1 MKTVLAIIGILIIL
15 AGSFNACTKSTI
27 NNNYTDTV
35 ILPSNPSIVGT
46 TTIVGD
52 TTIIDINGIKVHYYS
67 TSPCAPS
74 NEIFS
79 FWVTAPSLPANT
91 KINWFYGDGNQ
102 DLGTQLGTW
111 TNHLYNSGGKRT
123 LIMQVSINGT
133 ITTTIT
139 TTIVAWGQN
148 VSPTASFYT
157 SLNNVEDQNW
167 IAFNSTSNVS
177 SGAIVSYQWDFNDG
191 QHDTTSMA
199 YHEHYF
205 PNVPVDKTYK
215 VKLTAISQAG
225 CKGDTTQNVTV
236 PASYNLPCKFT
247 YSNSNPCKPNVE
259 LTYFTA
265 DNTGVPNG
273 VKYYW
278 DFSDGIV
285 DSTRNYT
292 IGHNFI
298 YQGTKAVVLKIKL
311 NGRTL
316 CNAQYPVIVHGSTAT
331 PSAFITQVQRQ
342 GVDTFFFNSSCT
354 AGDSYTVKQYNWDFG
369 DGNVDNSN
377 NPTSVHG
384 YSQSGTYNVSVKATI
399 IESGCSDTYTK
410 QVVVY

>member
-1 MKTVLAIIGILIIL
+1 MKTVLAILAILIIL
-15 AGSFNACTKSTI
+15 GGSFNSCTKSTVY
-27 NNNYTDTV
+27 NVYTDTV
-35 ILPSNPSIVGT
+35 ILPINPSIVGT

-52 TTIIDINGIKVHYYS
+52 TTVIDINGIKVHYYS

-74 NEIFS
+74 IEIFN

-91 KINWFYGDGNQ
+91 TLNWYYGDGNQ
-102 DLGTQLGTW
+102 DMGTKLGSIAS
-111 TNHLYNSGGKRT
+111 HMYNSGGKRT
-123 LIMQVSINGT
+123 MVLQVSINGT
-133 ITTTIT
+133 ITTTIA
-139 TTIVAWGQN
+139 TTILAWGQN
-148 VSPTASFYT
+148 VTPTASFYS
-157 SLNNVEDQNW
+157 SLNNVEDPNW
-167 IAFNSTSNVS
+167 VAFNSTSNVS

-191 QHDTTSMA
+191 RNDTTSMA

-205 PNVPVDKTYK
+205 PNVPQDKTYK
-215 VKLTAISQAG
+215 VKLTAVSQAG
-225 CKGDTTQNVTV
+225 CKGSITQDVTV
-236 PASYNLPCKFT
+236 PASYNLPCSFT
-247 YSNSNPCKPNVE
+247 YTNQSWCKPNVE
-259 LTYFTA
+259 QTYFVA

-292 IGHNFI
+292 INHRFI

-316 CNAQYPVIVHGSTAT
+316 CNAQYPVTVHGSTAT
-331 PSAFITQVQRQ
+331 PSAFISQVQRQ
-342 GVDTFFFNSSCT
+342 GVNDFFFNSSCT
-354 AGDSYTVKQYNWDFG
+354 ASDSYTVKQYNWDFG

-377 NPTSVHG
+377 NPTAAHV
-384 YSQSGTYNVSVKATI
+384 YSQSGTYTVSVKATI
-399 IESGCSDTYTK
+399 IESGCSDTCTK